1 MARPPKVGLDYFP
14 HDTDAS
20 NDRKLQYLLS
30 LCGLAGV
37 GFYWYIIEKIYRED
51 EFMLDVSD
59 VETIQVLCR
68 NMSIT
73 TQEYDRYSSV
83 CLKYG
88 LFNKSVFEEK
98 GKLSSDGVMKRANIV
113 VAKRKEAKDK
123 YNKLMNKDISDTET
137 TQ

>member
-68 NMSIT
+68 NMSLT